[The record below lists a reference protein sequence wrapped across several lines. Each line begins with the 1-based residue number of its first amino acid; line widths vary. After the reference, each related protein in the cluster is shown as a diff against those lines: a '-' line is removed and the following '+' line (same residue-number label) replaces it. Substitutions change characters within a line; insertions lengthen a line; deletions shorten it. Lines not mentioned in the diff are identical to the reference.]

1 MYRMVWYVATCI
13 KCVPS
18 YIANSLI
25 VSEVERT
32 TYCPGTLAENY
43 NSSNV
48 TNHFH
53 ITRNDKGRRIVL
65 LKITKSNGELDENYF
80 WQMKHQ

>member
-1 MYRMVWYVATCI
+1 MYCMVC
-13 KCVPS
+13 S
-18 YIANSLI
+18 YLYKVRSFIANSLI

-80 WQMKHQ
+80 